1 MLIHITDMN
10 NRNRRG
16 QLSFVVSCH
25 STHRLQHVLPCKALA
40 EHVHVHRHNYDTEH
54 ISVLTQCLFATAAKE
69 LLEMRG
75 LISPLWGLTFVTSTC
90 TLEHRLSMFTGDTFV
105 PAVPGTVIFCICTLA
120 WTSCLAYDCV
130 FWAPLPALFFFFF
143 LKKVDISAC
152 ALYYR
157 QFSWLGHIH
166 YLSFCL
172 IPLSIF
178 IVLSLWIWPTICWS
192 SIYCSVSLSSH
203 LKASTICSISSLE
216 LMTLTIKPQSY
227 KAEQLVKFWGT
238 STKVTTETSML
249 LSSSLSALVL
259 FFYWQNKKHLSGLD
273 CITLDRSCCFDVYAP
288 TVSFY
293 HYS

>member
-1 MLIHITDMN
+1 MT
-10 NRNRRG
+10 
-16 QLSFVVSCH
+16 VS
-25 STHRLQHVLPCKALA
+25 SGLPC
-40 EHVHVHRHNYDTEH
+40 
-54 ISVLTQCLFATAAKE
+54 
-69 LLEMRG
+69 
-75 LISPLWGLTFVTSTC
+75 
-90 TLEHRLSMFTGDTFV
+90 
-105 PAVPGTVIFCICTLA
+105 
-120 WTSCLAYDCV
+120 
-130 FWAPLPALFFFFF
+130 LPFFFFFF

-157 QFSWLGHIH
+157 QFSWWGHIH